1 MKVWAIVRTK
11 QKIVRDVVLEFP
23 GGRPSSIEGWQ
34 PLLGELCQA
43 LHESRP
49 VMLKKHLTH
58 LVRFSRAEF
67 LPSDFMETVDFDKL
81 ELVIYPEKSGSPQYQ
96 NDPFSD

>member
-23 GGRPSSIEGWQ
+23 NGRPASIEEWH
-34 PLLGELCQA
+34 PVLGELCHA

-49 VMLKKHLTH
+49 VMLNKHLTH
-58 LVRFSRAEF
+58 LTRFSRAEF

-81 ELVIYPEKSGSPQYQ
+81 ELVIYPEKSDKPQKQ

>member
-23 GGRPSSIEGWQ
+23 GAKPASIEEWQ
-34 PLLGELCQA
+34 EPLGELCHA

-49 VMLKKHLTH
+49 VMLNKHLTH
-58 LVRFSRAEF
+58 LERFSRAEF
-67 LPSDFMETVDFDKL
+67 LPSDFMEPVDFDKL
-81 ELVIYPEKSGSPQYQ
+81 ELLIYPEVTENSKKNGIFL
-96 NDPFSD
+96 DE